1 VAPDNKRKPA
11 DDSSVLAG
19 RRPVVEM
26 LRVGSIPQRV
36 LIAQGAAMKGTLG
49 EVRRRADAL
58 GVPVRMVPRSEI
70 DDLARGINHQGVV
83 AITSRYRYT
92 PLEKLLETPDPCLLF
107 LDGIM
112 DPHNLGSLLR
122 SADGAGF
129 DGIVIP
135 THRAVSVTGTVRR
148 ISAGAAEVVHVARVG
163 NLGGAIDKARTAGV
177 WILGLA
183 AEGTNDIWSTNLAEP
198 PVGVVCGSEDKGLS
212 KGVRDRCDE
221 LVRIPHAGSLESL
234 NVGVAGAIAMFE
246 IARRRES
253 SDTL

>member
-1 VAPDNKRKPA
+1 M
-11 DDSSVLAG
+11 
-19 RRPVVEM
+19 VEM
-26 LRVGSIPQRV
+26 LRAGAVPERI
-36 LIAQGAAMKGTLG
+36 LIAQGAAMKGALG
-49 EVRRRADAL
+49 EVRRRAETL

-70 DDLARGINHQGVV
+70 DELAPGVNHQGVV
-83 AITSRYRYT
+83 AITARYRYT
-92 PLEKLLETPDPCLLF
+92 PLEKLVEAPDPALLF
-107 LDGIM
+107 LDGVM

-148 ISAGAAEVVHVARVG
+148 ISAGAAEVVAVARVS
-163 NLGGAIDKARTAGV
+163 NLGAAIDRARTAGV
-177 WILGLA
+177 WILGLDA
-183 AEGTNDIWSTNLAEP
+183 GGTNDIWSTNLAEP

-221 LVRIPHAGSLESL
+221 LVRIPHKGSLESL

-246 IARRRES
+246 IARRRAL

>member
-1 VAPDNKRKPA
+1 
-11 DDSSVLAG
+11 
-19 RRPVVEM
+19 VVEM
-26 LRVGSIPQRV
+26 LRAGSVPERI
-36 LIAQGAAMKGTLG
+36 LIAQGAAMKGALG
-49 EVRRRADAL
+49 EVRRRAVAL

-70 DDLARGINHQGVV
+70 DDHAPGVNHQGVV
-83 AITSRYRYT
+83 AITARYRYT
-92 PLEKLLETPDPCLLF
+92 PLEKLLERPDPTLLF
-107 LDGIM
+107 LDGVM

-129 DGIVIP
+129 DGVVIP

-148 ISAGAAEVVHVARVG
+148 ISAGATEVVAVARVS
-163 NLGGAIDKARTAGV
+163 NLGAAIDRARAAGV
-177 WILGLA
+177 WILGLDA
-183 AEGTNDIWSTNLAEP
+183 GGTNDIWSTNLAEP

-221 LVRIPHAGSLESL
+221 LVRIPHKGSLESL

-246 IARRRES
+246 IARRRAS

>member
-1 VAPDNKRKPA
+1 
-11 DDSSVLAG
+11 
-19 RRPVVEM
+19 VVEM
-26 LRVGSIPQRV
+26 LRAGSVPERI
-36 LIAQGAAMKGTLG
+36 LIAQGAAMKGALG
-49 EVRRRADAL
+49 EVRRRAVAL

-70 DDLARGINHQGVV
+70 DDHAPGVNHQGVV
-83 AITSRYRYT
+83 AITARYRYT
-92 PLEKLLETPDPCLLF
+92 PLEKLLERPDPTLLF
-107 LDGIM
+107 LDGVM

-129 DGIVIP
+129 DGVVIP

-148 ISAGAAEVVHVARVG
+148 ISAGATEVVAVARVS
-163 NLGGAIDKARTAGV
+163 NLGAAIDRARGAGV
-177 WILGLA
+177 WILGLDA
-183 AEGTNDIWSTNLAEP
+183 GGTNDIWSTNLAEP

-221 LVRIPHAGSLESL
+221 LVRIPHKGSLESL

-246 IARRRES
+246 IARRRAS

>member
-1 VAPDNKRKPA
+1 
-11 DDSSVLAG
+11 
-19 RRPVVEM
+19 M
-26 LRVGSIPQRV
+26 LRAGAIPQRV
-36 LIAQGAAMKGTLG
+36 LIAQGAAMKGALG

-70 DDLARGINHQGVV
+70 DDLAPDVNHQGVV
-83 AITSRYRYT
+83 AITARYRYT
-92 PLEKLLETPDPCLLF
+92 PLEKLLDAPSQTLLF
-107 LDGIM
+107 LDGVM

-129 DGIVIP
+129 GGIVIP

-148 ISAGAAEVVHVARVG
+148 ISAGAAEVVPVSRVN
-163 NLGGAIDKARTAGV
+163 NLGAAIDKARVKGL
-177 WILGLA
+177 WILGLDA
-183 AEGTNDIWSTNLAEP
+183 GGANDIWSTNLAEP
-198 PVGVVCGSEDKGLS
+198 PVGLVCGSEDKGLS

-221 LVRIPHAGSLESL
+221 LVRIPHKGSLDSL

-246 IARRRES
+246 IARRRAL

>member
-1 VAPDNKRKPA
+1 MR
-11 DDSSVLAG
+11 
-19 RRPVVEM
+19 
-26 LRVGSIPQRV
+26 
-36 LIAQGAAMKGTLG
+36 GALG

-70 DDLARGINHQGVV
+70 EDLARDVNHQGVV
-83 AITSRYRYT
+83 AVTARYRYT
-92 PLEKLLETPDPCLLF
+92 PLEKLLDRSSNATLLF
-107 LDGIM
+107 LDGVM

-135 THRAVSVTGTVRR
+135 THRAVGVTGTVRR
-148 ISAGAAEVVHVARVG
+148 ISAGAAEIVPVCRVN
-163 NLGGAIDKARTAGV
+163 NLGAAIDKARAQGL
-177 WILGLA
+177 WILGLDPD
-183 AEGTNDIWSTNLAEP
+183 GKDDIWSTNLAEP
-198 PVGVVCGSEDKGLS
+198 PVGVVCGAEDKGLS

-221 LVRIPHAGSLESL
+221 LVRIPHKGSLDSL

-246 IARRRES
+246 IARRRAL

>member
-1 VAPDNKRKPA
+1 
-11 DDSSVLAG
+11 
-19 RRPVVEM
+19 M
-26 LRVGSIPQRV
+26 LRAGAMPERV
-36 LIAQGAAMKGTLG
+36 LIAQGAAIRGVLG

-58 GVPVRMVPRSEI
+58 GVPVRVVPRTEI
-70 DDLARGINHQGVV
+70 EDLARGVNHQGVV
-83 AITSRYRYT
+83 AITARYRYT
-92 PLEKLLETPDPCLLF
+92 PLEKLLEGTDRALLF
-107 LDGIM
+107 LDGVM

-148 ISAGAAEVVHVARVG
+148 ISAGAAEIVAVARVN
-163 NLGGAIDKARTAGV
+163 NLGAAIDKARAKGL
-177 WILGLA
+177 WILGLDA
-183 AEGTNDIWSTNLAEP
+183 GGTNDIWSTNLAEP

-221 LVRIPHAGSLESL
+221 LVRIPHEGSLDSL

-246 IARRRES
+246 IARRRAS

>member
-1 VAPDNKRKPA
+1 MA
-11 DDSSVLAG
+11 
-19 RRPVVEM
+19 EM
-26 LRVGSIPQRV
+26 LRAGSVPERI
-36 LIAQGAAMKGTLG
+36 LIAQGAAMKGALG
-49 EVRRRADAL
+49 EVRRRADTL

-70 DDLARGINHQGVV
+70 DDLAQGVNHQGVV
-83 AITSRYRYT
+83 AITSRYRYA
-92 PLEKLLETPDPCLLF
+92 PLEKLLERPDPTLLF
-107 LDGIM
+107 LDGVM

-148 ISAGAAEVVHVARVG
+148 ISAGAAEIVPVARVG
-163 NLGGAIDKARTAGV
+163 NLGAAIDKARTAGV
-177 WILGLA
+177 WILGLDA
-183 AEGTNDIWSTNLAEP
+183 GGANDIWSTNLAEP

-221 LVRIPHAGSLESL
+221 LVRIPHRGSLESL

-246 IARRRES
+246 IARRRAS

>member
-1 VAPDNKRKPA
+1 M
-11 DDSSVLAG
+11 
-19 RRPVVEM
+19 VEM
-26 LRVGSIPQRV
+26 LRADSVPQRI
-36 LIAQGAAMKGTLG
+36 LIAQGAAMKGALG

-70 DDLARGINHQGVV
+70 DDLAPGVNHQGVV
-83 AITSRYRYT
+83 AITARYRYT
-92 PLEKLLETPDPCLLF
+92 PLEKLLETPDPTLLF
-107 LDGIM
+107 LDGVM

-148 ISAGAAEVVHVARVG
+148 ISAGAAEIVAVARVS
-163 NLGGAIDKARTAGV
+163 NLGAAIDRARSAGV
-177 WILGLA
+177 WILGLDA
-183 AEGTNDIWSTNLAEP
+183 GGTNDIWSTNLAEP

-221 LVRIPHAGSLESL
+221 LVRIPHRGSLESL

-246 IARRRES
+246 VARRRAS

>member
-1 VAPDNKRKPA
+1 M
-11 DDSSVLAG
+11 
-19 RRPVVEM
+19 VEM
-26 LRVGSIPQRV
+26 LRSGSVPERV
-36 LIAQGAAMKGTLG
+36 LIAQGAAMKGALG

-70 DDLARGINHQGVV
+70 DGLAPGVNHQGVV
-83 AITSRYRYT
+83 AITARYRYT
-92 PLEKLLETPDPCLLF
+92 PLETMLERPDPALLF
-107 LDGIM
+107 LDGVM

-148 ISAGAAEVVHVARVG
+148 ISAGAAEIVAVARVG
-163 NLGGAIDKARTAGV
+163 NLGAAIDRARTAGV
-177 WILGLA
+177 WILGLDA
-183 AEGTNDIWSTNLAEP
+183 GGTNDIWSTNLAEP

-221 LVRIPHAGSLESL
+221 LVRIPHKGSLESL

-246 IARRRES
+246 IARRQAP

>member
-1 VAPDNKRKPA
+1 
-11 DDSSVLAG
+11 
-19 RRPVVEM
+19 VVEM
-26 LRVGSIPQRV
+26 LRAGAVPERI
-36 LIAQGAAMKGTLG
+36 LIFQGAAMRGALG

-70 DDLARGINHQGVV
+70 EDLARGVNHQGVV
-83 AITSRYRYT
+83 AITARYRYT
-92 PLEKLLETPDPCLLF
+92 PLEKLLEGTDKALLF

-148 ISAGAAEVVHVARVG
+148 ISAGAAEVVAVARVN
-163 NLGGAIDKARTAGV
+163 NLGAAIDKARAGGL
-177 WILGLA
+177 WILGLD

-212 KGVRDRCDE
+212 KSVRDRCDE
-221 LVRIPHAGSLESL
+221 LVRIPHEGSLDSL

-246 IARRRES
+246 IARRRAS

>member
-1 VAPDNKRKPA
+1 M
-11 DDSSVLAG
+11 
-19 RRPVVEM
+19 VEM
-26 LRVGSIPQRV
+26 LRAGSVPERI
-36 LIAQGAAMKGTLG
+36 LIAQGAAMKGALG
-49 EVRRRADAL
+49 EVRRRADTL

-70 DDLARGINHQGVV
+70 DDLAPGVNHQGVA
-83 AITSRYRYT
+83 AITARYRYT
-92 PLEKLLETPDPCLLF
+92 PLEKLLERSDPTLLF
-107 LDGIM
+107 LDGVM

-148 ISAGAAEVVHVARVG
+148 ISAGAAEVVAVARVR
-163 NLGGAIDKARTAGV
+163 NLGAAIDRAQTAGV
-177 WILGLA
+177 WILGLDA
-183 AEGTNDIWSTNLAEP
+183 DGTNDIWSTNLAEP

-221 LVRIPHAGSLESL
+221 LVRIPHKGSLESL

-246 IARRRES
+246 IARRRAP

>member
-1 VAPDNKRKPA
+1 
-11 DDSSVLAG
+11 
-19 RRPVVEM
+19 VVEI
-26 LRVGSIPQRV
+26 LRAGSVPERI
-36 LIAQGAAMKGTLG
+36 LIAQGAAMKGALG

-70 DDLARGINHQGVV
+70 EDLARGVNHQGVV
-83 AITSRYRYT
+83 AITARYRYT
-92 PLEKLLETPDPCLLF
+92 PLEKLLDRANATLLF
-107 LDGIM
+107 LDGVM

-135 THRAVSVTGTVRR
+135 THRAVGVTGTVRR
-148 ISAGAAEVVHVARVG
+148 ISAGAAEIVPVSRVS
-163 NLGGAIDKARTAGV
+163 NLGAAIDKARTNGL
-177 WILGLA
+177 WILGLD

-221 LVRIPHAGSLESL
+221 LVRIPHGGSLDSL

-246 IARRRES
+246 IARRRAS

>member
-1 VAPDNKRKPA
+1 
-11 DDSSVLAG
+11 
-19 RRPVVEM
+19 M
-26 LRVGSIPQRV
+26 LRAGAAPERI
-36 LIAQGAAMKGTLG
+36 LIAQGAAMRGALG

-70 DDLARGINHQGVV
+70 EDLARGVNHQGVV
-83 AITSRYRYT
+83 AVTARYRYA
-92 PLEKLLETPDPCLLF
+92 PLEKLLDGSNPTLLF
-107 LDGIM
+107 LDGVM

-148 ISAGAAEVVHVARVG
+148 ISAGAAEIVPVCRVN
-163 NLGGAIDKARTAGV
+163 NLGAAIDKARVQGL
-177 WILGLA
+177 WILGLDA
-183 AEGTNDIWSTNLAEP
+183 DGANDIWSTNLAEP
-198 PVGVVCGSEDKGLS
+198 PVGVVCGAEDKGLS

-221 LVRIPHAGSLESL
+221 LVRIPHKGKLDSL

-246 IARRRES
+246 IARRRAL

>member
-1 VAPDNKRKPA
+1 MAPANRRRPV

-26 LRVGSIPQRV
+26 LRSGSVPERV
-36 LIAQGAAMKGTLG
+36 LIAQGAAMKGALG

-70 DDLARGINHQGVV
+70 DGLAPGVNHQGVV
-83 AITSRYRYT
+83 AITARYRYT
-92 PLEKLLETPDPCLLF
+92 PLETMLERPDPALLF
-107 LDGIM
+107 LDGVM

-148 ISAGAAEVVHVARVG
+148 ISAGAAEIVAVARVG
-163 NLGGAIDKARTAGV
+163 NLGAAIDRARTAGV
-177 WILGLA
+177 WILGLDA
-183 AEGTNDIWSTNLAEP
+183 GGTNDIWSTNLAEP

-221 LVRIPHAGSLESL
+221 LVRIPHKGSLESL

-246 IARRRES
+246 IARRQAP

>member
-1 VAPDNKRKPA
+1 M
-11 DDSSVLAG
+11 
-19 RRPVVEM
+19 VEM
-26 LRVGSIPQRV
+26 LRAGSVPERI
-36 LIAQGAAMKGTLG
+36 LIAQGAAMKGALG
-49 EVRRRADAL
+49 EVRRRAVAL

-70 DDLARGINHQGVV
+70 DDHAPGVNHQGVV
-83 AITSRYRYT
+83 AITARYRYT
-92 PLEKLLETPDPCLLF
+92 PLEKLLERPDPTLLF
-107 LDGIM
+107 LDGVM

-129 DGIVIP
+129 DGVVIP

-148 ISAGAAEVVHVARVG
+148 ISAGAAKVVAVARVS
-163 NLGGAIDKARTAGV
+163 NLGAAIDRAREAGV
-177 WILGLA
+177 WILGLDA
-183 AEGTNDIWSTNLAEP
+183 GGTNDIWSTNLAEP

-221 LVRIPHAGSLESL
+221 LVRIPHKGSLESL

-246 IARRRES
+246 IARRRAS

>member
-1 VAPDNKRKPA
+1 
-11 DDSSVLAG
+11 
-19 RRPVVEM
+19 M
-26 LRVGSIPQRV
+26 LRAGTAPERI
-36 LIAQGAAMKGTLG
+36 LIAQGAAMRGALG

-70 DDLARGINHQGVV
+70 EDLARDVNHQGVV
-83 AITSRYRYT
+83 AVTARYRYT
-92 PLEKLLETPDPCLLF
+92 PLEKLLDRSSNATLLF
-107 LDGIM
+107 LDGVM

-135 THRAVSVTGTVRR
+135 THRAVGVTGTVRR
-148 ISAGAAEVVHVARVG
+148 ISAGAAEIVPVCRVN
-163 NLGGAIDKARTAGV
+163 NLGAAIDKARAQGL
-177 WILGLA
+177 WILGLDPD
-183 AEGTNDIWSTNLAEP
+183 GKDDIWSTNLAEP
-198 PVGVVCGSEDKGLS
+198 PVGVVCGAEDKGLS

-221 LVRIPHAGSLESL
+221 LVRIPHKGSLDSL

-246 IARRRES
+246 IARRRAL

>member
-1 VAPDNKRKPA
+1 
-11 DDSSVLAG
+11 
-19 RRPVVEM
+19 M
-26 LRVGSIPQRV
+26 LRAGTAPERI
-36 LIAQGAAMKGTLG
+36 LIAQGAAMRGALG

-70 DDLARGINHQGVV
+70 EDLARDVNHQGVV
-83 AITSRYRYT
+83 AVTARYRYT
-92 PLEKLLETPDPCLLF
+92 PLEKLLDRSSNATLLF
-107 LDGIM
+107 LDGVM

-148 ISAGAAEVVHVARVG
+148 ISAGAAEIVPVCRVN
-163 NLGGAIDKARTAGV
+163 NLGAAIDKARAQGL
-177 WILGLA
+177 WILGLDPD
-183 AEGTNDIWSTNLAEP
+183 GKDDIWSTNLAEP
-198 PVGVVCGSEDKGLS
+198 PVGVVCGAEDKGLS

-221 LVRIPHAGSLESL
+221 LVRIPHKGSLDSL

-246 IARRRES
+246 IARRQAL